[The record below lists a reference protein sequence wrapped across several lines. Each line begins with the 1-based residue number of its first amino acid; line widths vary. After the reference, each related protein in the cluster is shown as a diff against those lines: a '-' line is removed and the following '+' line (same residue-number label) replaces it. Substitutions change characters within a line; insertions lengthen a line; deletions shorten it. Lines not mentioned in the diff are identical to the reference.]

1 MIERKGKDAWPE
13 REAMLFPFRWIEC
26 LRELDSGDR
35 WAMIEAI
42 GAYASRGEAPKFA
55 GALAAL
61 WVEFRRQ
68 IDFDVQHYAE
78 ICRRNR
84 ENGQK
89 GAAFGALGGRPRK
102 TPKNPAG
109 GFENPEKPRKTH
121 DEDEDEGEDE
131 DEDEEGEGKSPSARE
146 DYPQS
151 VEDVLK
157 IAEDPRCGMECTR
170 EQAEKYFVTRD
181 TRNWVDAC
189 GRKIR
194 PGKVYGDLKR
204 WLLRDAGDPKKPRGA
219 GEGKWRV

>member
-1 MIERKGKDAWPE
+1 MIERRGKDAWPE

-55 GALAAL
+55 GAMAAL

-68 IDFDVQHYAE
+68 IDFDVQRYAE

-89 GAAFGALGGRPRK
+89 GGRPSK
-102 TPKNPAG
+102 
-109 GFENPEKPRKTH
+109 NPEKPRKPSGIFENPENPEKP
-121 DEDEDEGEDE
+121 DKDKDNDKDKDE
-131 DEDEEGEGKSPSARE
+131 DEDEEREGDSLSPARD

-157 IAEDPRCGMECTR
+157 IAEDPRCGMECTS

-181 TRNWVDAC
+181 TANWVDAC
-189 GRKIR
+189 GRRIR

-204 WLLRDAGDPKKPRGA
+204 WLLRDQRDTKRPRGA
-219 GEGKWRV
+219 GEGDWRV